1 MRVTKAM
8 RSNRRKVRIEWGDCD
23 PMGIVFFP
31 RYFAIF
37 DDSTAYLFEAVLGL
51 NKYQLHQAYAFAS
64 FPLVEARAKFFIPSR
79 YGDDV
84 EVETTIGEFRRSSF
98 DVVHRLTKSGELAV
112 EGFET
117 RVWVVQDT
125 DDPTRLKSQPSP
137 DELKARFA
145 LG

>member
-1 MRVTKAM
+1 M
-8 RSNRRKVRIEWGDCD
+8 RSNRRNVRIEWGDCD

-51 NKYQLHQAYAFAS
+51 NKFRLNQAFDFAG
-64 FPLVEARAKFFIPSR
+64 FPLVDARARFLIPSR

-84 EVETTIGEFRRSSF
+84 VVESTIGEFRTSSF
-98 DVVHRLTKSGELAV
+98 DVVHRLTRSGELAV

-117 RVWVVQDT
+117 RVWVVR
-125 DDPTRLKSQPSP
+125 DPADPNRMRSQPIP
-137 DELKARFA
+137 PEVKARFA
-145 LG
+145 AA

>member
-1 MRVTKAM
+1 MAM
-8 RSNRRKVRIEWGDCD
+8 RSNRRDVRIEWGDCD

-37 DDSTAYLFEAVLGL
+37 DDSTAYLFESVLGL
-51 NKYQLHQAYAFAS
+51 NKFKLHDAFAFAG
-64 FPLVEARAKFFIPSR
+64 FPLVDARARFLIPSR

-84 EVETTIGEFRRSSF
+84 VVESTIAEFRNSSF

-117 RVWVVQDT
+117 RVWVVRDES
-125 DDPTRLKSQPSP
+125 DPGRIKAQPIP
-137 DELKARFA
+137 PEVKERFA
-145 LG
+145 VV